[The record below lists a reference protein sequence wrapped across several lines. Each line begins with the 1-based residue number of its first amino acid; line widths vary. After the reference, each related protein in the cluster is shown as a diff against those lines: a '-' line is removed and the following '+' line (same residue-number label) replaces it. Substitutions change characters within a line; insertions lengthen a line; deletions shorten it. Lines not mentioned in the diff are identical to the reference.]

1 MDLLGALSA
10 ADLWGFLAINRAGQN
25 LLFDLLMPILSD
37 KRYALLPGAVAAL
50 VFLVWG
56 GRRAAAILIVMA
68 VAVGLSDG
76 GASLLKEVFHRIR
89 PCHVVPDVHL
99 LVGCGRSL
107 SLPSNHAV
115 NMFALAMV
123 AWVTRIPGRALLTAL
138 AVGVAY
144 SRVYVGVHY
153 PGDVILGGVW
163 GGVVGWLVPHV
174 SVLVLPPVR
183 QMLFPQEAK
192 KKDFI

>member
-25 LLFDLLMPILSD
+25 ALFDVLMPALSD

-50 VFLVWG
+50 VFLLWG
-56 GRRAAAILIVMA
+56 GRRAAAILIAIA
-68 VAVGLSDG
+68 VAIGLSDG
-76 GASLLKEVFHRIR
+76 GATLLKEVFQRVR

-115 NMFALAMV
+115 NMFALAVV
-123 AWVTRIPGRALLTAL
+123 AWVTRIPGRAFLIAL
-138 AVGVAY
+138 AMGVAY

-153 PGDVILGGVW
+153 PGDVILGGLW
-163 GGVVGWLVPHV
+163 GGVVGWLVSH
-174 SVLVLPPVR
+174 LFVR
-183 QMLFPQEAK
+183 IISKVKPLGVPAGGEE
-192 KKDFI
+192 